1 MNFRPSIFVILF
13 ATQLG
18 ASAAY
23 SEVRSGRPVELEH
36 GLVIKTA
43 GPFLNP
49 PIHPNE
55 PPGLFGA
62 PKPQAPKFLETAK
75 PDAPKPFKAPT
86 PEPPKSLE
94 TAKPDAPKSFKAPT
108 PEPPKLSDAPTP
120 GLLYNDVLQQWQSQD
135 LTNRTEIHHPLP
147 KTQTD
152 LDIIE
157 GETTTMRDPP
167 PIDTRAKN
175 CPHKDSWG
183 REELDANKC
192 DDKDK

>member
-1 MNFRPSIFVILF
+1 MNFRPSLFVILF

-23 SEVRSGRPVELEH
+23 CEVRSGRPVELEH

-43 GPFLNP
+43 GPFPSP

-62 PKPQAPKFLETAK
+62 PKPQAPKF
-75 PDAPKPFKAPT
+75 
-86 PEPPKSLE
+86 LE